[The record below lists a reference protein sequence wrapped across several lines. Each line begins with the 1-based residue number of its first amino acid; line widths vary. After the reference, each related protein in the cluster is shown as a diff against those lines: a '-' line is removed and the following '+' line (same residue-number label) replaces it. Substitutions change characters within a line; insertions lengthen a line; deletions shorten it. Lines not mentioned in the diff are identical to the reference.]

1 MHGVSCPGSA
11 IGFWPLAPYG
21 LPGPRGLS
29 LPLRVSSRPRA
40 VSLLYSGSMNDFSP
54 RRRWASGTSTTSGTE
69 GPGKA
74 DPGLLL
80 ATGDKYWVFKEV
92 TVEPGYPHSLGELG
106 SCLPREGIDTA
117 LRWEPV
123 GKTYFFKGEQYWR
136 YSEER
141 RATDPGYPKPITVW
155 KGIPQA
161 PQGAFISKEGCMYGP
176 GRVGG
181 VPAKPLGTLSGYPGL
196 RNTAWE
202 QRQRPHSHPRSHSEI
217 LLPATK
223 SQFLIF
229 RVDSPLRDVSID

>member
-1 MHGVSCPGSA
+1 MSKWHEPQPPA
-11 IGFWPLAPYG
+11 
-21 LPGPRGLS
+21 LS
-29 LPLRVSSRPRA
+29 
-40 VSLLYSGSMNDFSP
+40 
-54 RRRWASGTSTTSGTE
+54 E
-69 GPGKA
+69 GKT

-123 GKTYFFKGEQYWR
+123 GKTYFFKGERYWR

-161 PQGAFISKEGCMYGP
+161 PQGAFISKEGCTYGP
-176 GRVGG
+176 GQVGSG
-181 VPAKPLGTLSGYPGL
+181 GSSDFMWVSAGPTGIPSGYPGL
-196 RNTAWE
+196 RNTTWW
-202 QRQRPHSHPRSHSEI
+202 QRQLPPSYPCSHCKFSLTTYQVPI
-217 LLPATK
+217 
-223 SQFLIF
+223 
-229 RVDSPLRDVSID
+229 SPLQG